1 MEEINEEADAT
12 AAVADNE
19 EADLLNFV
27 QNLDFDQ
34 YNQDLELLPQREK
47 KKDGTT
53 HQTGVNVGNKQQ
65 HTPPKQRRKP
75 SWKIRNGSNV
85 VTETKPSNKLTFISS
100 PPRASSSNF
109 RSRVEGAKESLKAR
123 SQTAVLEQSE
133 NERAERTRQAL
144 ETMQSWRT
152 NREKSKA
159 QRHALFEEEARL
171 RRQRREERRIREA
184 QMIDSMH
191 AAAEEAKLN
200 ALESGCTEEQ
210 AVVEAAAAASRVA
223 NADDVDNSTSLID
236 SDEDSYLDDDDECEG
251 EDVMP
256 NVLFDDAAS
265 PSKND
270 EQRRSPTINTDASVD
285 ESESTHGDD
294 ASCCLKQKEEEVT
307 EVSFKEDIS
316 TTAICSDE
324 VDISSKVSAPHQ
336 IHHDVD
342 PLEDSTV
349 VSSQHPLESE
359 QQTMCGLDEIEID
372 SSQIL
377 SPRNELDAS
386 ITESTTTSIS
396 TSKTEHHNPIT
407 TTIRLSSRIS
417 DEKPPPTRNKK
428 GQQLCEMFPSFSSIF
443 TKFAN
448 KGKKCV
454 MDDSTQ
460 KEMLSCMH
468 HQIQIHEMNSC
479 NNIHAKDDSSLE
491 SNSESRRLY
500 CINSR
505 RPEIRALL
513 DEVFS
518 HHALTDWN
526 EVPPDGNN
534 WNLLWTWGLPKASD
548 FDNLLVFQ
556 KVNRFRQT
564 KGLTNKA
571 LLKKNMQRFSS
582 GHLMPL
588 TYALPHEYNAFVSGY
603 SSIQKSAGNTRSP
616 NYWIVKP
623 IGLSRG

>member
-1 MEEINEEADAT
+1 MTEN
-12 AAVADNE
+12 NE

-27 QNLDFDQ
+27 QSLNFDQ
-34 YNQDLELLPQREK
+34 YAQVLMGQEKEHLKKLQREM
-47 KKDGTT
+47 KKDGTAL
-53 HQTGVNVGNKQQ
+53 QTCVDVSNKQ
-65 HTPPKQRRKP
+65 HYTPPKQQRRKP
-75 SWKIRNGSNV
+75 SWMIRNGRNAMI
-85 VTETKPSNKLTFISS
+85 ETKPSNILTFISS
-100 PPRASSSNF
+100 PKASSSNF
-109 RSRVEGAKESLKAR
+109 RSRLEGAKESLKAR

-171 RRQRREERRIREA
+171 RRQRRKERRMREA
-184 QMIDSMH
+184 QMRDSMN

-200 ALESGCTEEQ
+200 ALESGCTEEE

-223 NADDVDNSTSLID
+223 NADDDGNSTSLID

-251 EDVMP
+251 EDVMS
-256 NVLFDDAAS
+256 NVLFDDAS
-265 PSKND
+265 STCKND
-270 EQRRSPTINTDASVD
+270 EEQRSPTINTDFSVD
-285 ESESTHGDD
+285 ESESTHRDNVGC
-294 ASCCLKQKEEEVT
+294 SNQKEEVVT
-307 EVSFKEDIS
+307 EVSCKEEMS
-316 TTAICSDE
+316 TTPIETETKLSSDE
-324 VDISSKVSAPHQ
+324 ANISPNVIDS
-336 IHHDVD
+336 
-342 PLEDSTV
+342 LEDSTS
-349 VSSQHPLESE
+349 VSSQHPLEETE
-359 QQTMCGLDEIEID
+359 QQTMCGVDEIEID
-372 SSQIL
+372 SSQIS
-377 SPRNELDAS
+377 SPRSDLDAS
-386 ITESTTTSIS
+386 ITESTTTTTFS
-396 TSKTEHHNPIT
+396 TSETGQHNSITSETE
-407 TTIRLSSRIS
+407 TIRLSPRIS
-417 DEKPPPTRNKK
+417 DDRPPPTQQKQGR
-428 GQQLCEMFPSFSSIF
+428 QLCELFPSFSSIF
-443 TKFAN
+443 TKFAK

-454 MDDSTQ
+454 MDDSAQ
-460 KEMLSCMH
+460 KELLSCMY

-479 NNIHAKDDSSLE
+479 NNNVHAKDDSSLE
-491 SNSESRRLY
+491 SNAESRRFY

-505 RPEIRALL
+505 RPEVRALL
-513 DEVFS
+513 DDVFS
-518 HHALTDWN
+518 HHALTDWD
-526 EVPPDGNN
+526 EVPPDGEN

-556 KVNRFRQT
+556 KVNRFRHT

-603 SSIQKSAGNTRSP
+603 SSIQKSAENTRSP